1 MGCPMFSV
9 VGTVTMGFL
18 VFLGTQLVT
27 LVCTRVLSDVCGR
40 APVAQFCRKH
50 KMRRCCNYYIS
61 LLQHCNKFPAI
72 WIHSFFSC
80 LCFLC
85 VFFWC
90 NNKFSFP
97 HLQSIYCC
105 SSGVSGSDFACR
117 SRYSPNISSIVSAC
131 HCNCK
136 VNCHCNCQCY
146 CHCHCHRNCLHH
158 CKTVKQVL
166 TRNVKR

>member
-40 APVAQFCRKH
+40 APVAQLCRKH

-85 VFFWC
+85 VFSGATI
-90 NNKFSFP
+90 SFLF
-97 HLQSIYCC
+97 HTC
-105 SSGVSGSDFACR
+105 
-117 SRYSPNISSIVSAC
+117 SRYIVAPRGSRDQTLRVAAGIHPTSPRLCPPVIAIV
-131 HCNCK
+131 
-136 VNCHCNCQCY
+136 
-146 CHCHCHRNCLHH
+146 R
-158 CKTVKQVL
+158 
-166 TRNVKR
+166 